1 MKTKESIF
9 LKFFAGKNP
18 KKEVKLKTPAQ
29 LTKVLEITRK
39 LLNAHVYDKKVDNN
53 MNIEEEKEYISKLM
67 QIVNVLEMNKFEG
80 LNRKVQLKPLKWDK
94 DKDDKEIVK
103 AAVFI
108 LKWGGEL
115 THSGVN

>member
-1 MKTKESIF
+1 MKMKTKESIF
-9 LKFFAGKNP
+9 LKFFAGKNQ

-80 LNRKVQLKPLKWDK
+80 LNRKV
-94 DKDDKEIVK
+94 
-103 AAVFI
+103 
-108 LKWGGEL
+108 
-115 THSGVN
+115 